1 MANMLAR
8 LGVVLGLDSAEFVQ
22 GIASA
27 QKEMAKF
34 AQKAEVYGKAGATAF
49 VAMTVAAMQY
59 ADEISDTAK
68 ANDVAIDTIVKLSDA
83 LAQNGGEAKNAGK
96 LLSSFTAFVD
106 NAAQGSFQAQQSF
119 QKTGISLKDLA
130 KMSTEDLFQKTIQ
143 GIAAIEDPL
152 TRSAKGMEIFGKAA
166 KGVDF
171 SGLAE
176 SMDQVSRLTEQQ
188 VQSIK
193 DAGDAWDKLAERSH
207 QTMLTFTA
215 FVGTPML
222 KMLEYLD
229 EMPSYI
235 DKVKTAFDHLGDTIS
250 FVNNL
255 TAAFIM
261 RDVGML
267 KKTVEEYQKIK
278 EQIALGKFDVGAGD
292 NWDNKE
298 KPKDT
303 STKRI
308 VKPGVDKEAEGIQH
322 TLNKLKE
329 KQAAEQLSYETKQK
343 MFEIDQAG
351 RFMFKEDVTLAK
363 DIYEINA
370 KRKVMID
377 EINRTEKI
385 SSEQK
390 KQLVQTEN
398 DIADAAERQ
407 ARARAETLKLEREK
421 SFGQGFSESME
432 KFFREAPTQ
441 MELGGKAFES
451 IVGNMDNALTSFVR
465 TGKLSFKDLTRSIIQ
480 DLIAIQMRAQMIAM
494 FKGMFS
500 LATAGSGA
508 QFESD
513 INTSG
518 FNLPS
523 GRAGG
528 GDVTG
533 GMPYY
538 VGERGP
544 ELFVPSGN
552 GTIVPS
558 DTLAGAMGGGPS
570 VNYNGP
576 YIANMSAIDTQSA
589 MQFLAKNKQ
598 SVWAVYQSANRSVP
612 VTR

>member
-8 LGVVLGLDSAEFVQ
+8 LGVVLGLDSAEFVK

-27 QKEMAKF
+27 QKEMAQF
-34 AQKAEVYGKAGATAF
+34 AQKAEVYGKVGATAF
-49 VAMTVAAMQY
+49 VSMTIAAMKY

-83 LAQNGGEAKNAGK
+83 LSQNGGEAKNAGK

-119 QKTGISLKDLA
+119 QKTGVSLKDLA

-152 TRSAKGMEIFGKAA
+152 TRAAKGMEIFGKAG

-171 SGLAE
+171 VGLAE
-176 SMDQVSRLTEQQ
+176 SMAEVSRLTDQQ

-207 QTMLTFTA
+207 QAMLTFTA
-215 FVGTPML
+215 FIGTPML
-222 KMLEYLD
+222 KMVEYLD
-229 EMPSYI
+229 ELPKYLNQATIAWEHM
-235 DKVKTAFDHLGDTIS
+235 GDTIA
-250 FVNNL
+250 FVNGMS
-255 TAAFIM
+255 AAVIM
-261 RDVGML
+261 RDFESL
-267 KKTVEEYQKIK
+267 KRIAENYKKIK
-278 EQIALGKFDVGAGD
+278 ADIAFGAMDFGRGEG
-292 NWDNKE
+292 WEEKE
-298 KPKDT
+298 KAKDT
-303 STKRI
+303 TTKRI
-308 VKPGVDKEAEGIQH
+308 IKPGVDKEAEAIQH

-351 RFMFKEDVTLAK
+351 RFMLKEDVTLAK
-363 DIYEINA
+363 EIYEINA
-370 KRKVMID
+370 KKKVMID

-385 SSEQK
+385 SPKQK
-390 KQLVQTEN
+390 EELVKAEN

-407 ARARAETLKLEREK
+407 ARARAEISRFDRTKT
-421 SFGQGFSESME
+421 FGQGFTGAME
-432 KFFREAPTQ
+432 KFFREAPNQ

-451 IVGNMDNALTSFVR
+451 VVGNMDAALTNFVR
-465 TGKLSFKDLTRSIIQ
+465 TGKLSFSDLTRSIIQ
-480 DLIAIQMRAQMIAM
+480 DLIAIQMRSQMMSM
-494 FKGMFS
+494 FKGLFS
-500 LATAGSGA
+500 MSNVGGVTGPDNIDIGGGWSPAGK
-508 QFESD
+508 
-513 INTSG
+513 
-518 FNLPS
+518 
-523 GRAGG
+523 AGG
-528 GDVTG
+528 GDVAG

-544 ELFVPSGN
+544 ELFVPNGN

-558 DTLAGAMGGGPS
+558 DTLAGAMGGGQAI
-570 VNYNGP
+570 NYNGP

-589 MQFLAKNKQ
+589 LQFLSKNKQ
-598 SVWAVYQSANRSVP
+598 GVWAANQSAQRSLP
-612 VTR
+612 ASR